1 MVQSKGTP
9 TFKKRLV
16 LGSIAMI
23 GAVIRVF
30 SRARGGL
37 RPDSV
42 RKILLLE
49 LWGVGDVVLS
59 TPALVSLREIF
70 PKASIT
76 VLAKPYAA
84 DILKNSPCVDEII
97 PFNFPWTRLH
107 GKYDLRKWEF
117 GRLFRLVADLRRRR
131 FDLAL
136 DVRGDARSNLL
147 MLLSG
152 ASSRLGYGA
161 FTGDW
166 MLTHE
171 VARDLEAR
179 HRVDEWRA
187 VIRYIDPKAQFRPP
201 TLWVKQD
208 EADAALLRSKACLKG
223 GRILLGIHPGASN
236 RFKKWAPDRFER
248 LAGYLAS
255 TYGAQIVFFADP
267 DGYGEDLKA
276 DGAKTVS
283 GWPLRDVIAL
293 ISSLDVFICNDGGP
307 MHIAA
312 ALGVP
317 TVAVFGPTLSSWFG
331 PYGDAH
337 RVVEKDVC
345 RHKPCWDYCR
355 FDSPECLDAVA
366 FEDVAQTVDGIL
378 KSLKKYHD
386 TPSQKY

>member
-1 MVQSKGTP
+1 MVQSAGTP
-9 TFKKRLV
+9 PFKKRLV
-16 LGSIAMI
+16 LKSIAMI
-23 GAVIRVF
+23 GAVVRIF
-30 SRARGGL
+30 LRARGGIGS
-37 RPDSV
+37 DSV

-59 TPALVSLREIF
+59 TPALVSLRKIF
-70 PKASIT
+70 PRASIT

-84 DILKNSPCVDEII
+84 DILKYSPCVDEII

-117 GRLFRLVADLRRRR
+117 GRIFRLVSDLRRRS

-152 ASSRLGYGA
+152 ASSRVGYGA
-161 FTGDW
+161 FKDDW
-166 MLTHE
+166 MLTNE
-171 VARDLEAR
+171 VERDHDAR
-179 HRVDEWRA
+179 HRVDEWRSI
-187 VIRYIDPKAQFRPP
+187 IRHIDPNAECLTP
-201 TLWVKQD
+201 TLWVSQD
-208 EADAALLRSKACLKG
+208 EADAALLRSKAGLKG
-223 GRILLGIHPGASN
+223 GRILVGIHPGASN
-236 RFKKWAPDRFER
+236 RFKKWAPDRFEK
-248 LAGYLAS
+248 LARYLAS

-267 DGYGEDLKA
+267 DGYGGDLKA

-283 GWPLRDVIAL
+283 GWPLRDVVAL
-293 ISSLDVFICNDGGP
+293 IRSLDVFICNDGGP

-317 TVAVFGPTLSSWFG
+317 TIAVFGPTLSSWFG

-366 FEDVAQTVDGIL
+366 FEDVALMADELL
-378 KSLKKYHD
+378 KGSKKR
-386 TPSQKY
+386 